1 MIVERLNAMDG
12 VECLNP
18 DGAFYV
24 FPRIG
29 ALFGKKGKKAKIASA
44 SDLTDFLLEE
54 AQVVAVPGEDFGS
67 VDHVRFSY
75 ATSLEDIERG
85 CDRIEAA
92 LNKMC

>member
-1 MIVERLNAMDG
+1 MEG

-18 DGAFYV
+18 EGAFYV

-29 ALFGKKGKKAKIASA
+29 ALFGKKGKKAKKAKIASA

-92 LNKMC
+92 LKKLG